1 MLSTKLARWSCPR
14 RSGRRRKAGC
24 GAERPRRHW
33 RGGRKSCCSALR
45 AARSGKSPV
54 SRTWLQIAV
63 RAGAL
68 EGLAEE
74 LRPGHLRLI
83 RDERVEAVTV
93 MTLEEM
99 PPDGDTHWSVRGRW
113 PAGWAEPECDSAGSG
128 GRLGNPHLVETWK
141 LRRRPQ
147 EPGDPQ
153 MAPAPSHVSTCSS
166 RLPARVGSTWWSAGS
181 PS

>member
-1 MLSTKLARWSCPR
+1 M
-14 RSGRRRKAGC
+14 
-24 GAERPRRHW
+24 
-33 RGGRKSCCSALR
+33 
-45 AARSGKSPV
+45 
-54 SRTWLQIAV
+54 QIAV

-128 GRLGNPHLVETWK
+128 GRLGKPPPGGNLEVKAQATRARRSANGSCAIPRFHLQFTPTSTSWINLVERWFAELTNRK
-141 LRRRPQ
+141 LRSSVHRSVT
-147 EPGDPQ
+147 EPEADIRIAGIG
-153 MAPAPSHVSTCSS
+153 V
-166 RLPARVGSTWWSAGS
+166 ARAVRDLYLRGCHDACRS
-181 PS
+181 